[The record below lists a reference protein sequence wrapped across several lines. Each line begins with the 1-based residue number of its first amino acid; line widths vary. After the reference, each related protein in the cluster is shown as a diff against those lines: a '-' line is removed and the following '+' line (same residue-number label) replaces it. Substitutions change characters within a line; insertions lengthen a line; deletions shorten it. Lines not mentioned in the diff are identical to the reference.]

1 MKLFKSSKKKKESES
16 NSRAKSKSRSGLF
29 GSRKKNVPQTKD
41 ARSSSFSS
49 QTDTALTI
57 SPQWLHGN
65 GVVNVNVDVLDNA
78 GNHNSSNCNSDSDSS
93 NNKINSNSKISCH
106 DQTLTERFGEVEKNP
121 ERNNPFDKGGGDNDA
136 YHPHPSAISSSG
148 SERSD
153 SMGEGDMESSAEVLT
168 ALLAHLT
175 EKERKEWA
183 DGAENSKAP

>member
-78 GNHNSSNCNSDSDSS
+78 GNHNSSNCNS
-93 NNKINSNSKISCH
+93 NSKISCH
-106 DQTLTERFGEVEKNP
+106 DQTLTERFGEGEKNP
-121 ERNNPFDKGGGDNDA
+121 E
-136 YHPHPSAISSSG
+136 
-148 SERSD
+148 
-153 SMGEGDMESSAEVLT
+153 
-168 ALLAHLT
+168 
-175 EKERKEWA
+175 
-183 DGAENSKAP
+183 